1 MNVAVMIV
9 HESFLSQ
16 YKRHL
21 DMEKKE
27 IADLK
32 KQLETCSE
40 LSFDWMTG
48 KSPVL
53 EAEVVMH
60 EVGMMSTLNAR
71 SGWTKSYR
79 ISSRRMKT

>member
-1 MNVAVMIV
+1 MNVAVLIV
-9 HESFLSQ
+9 HESFISQ

-40 LSFDWMTG
+40 CIPELVLG
-48 KSPVL
+48 KSPVI
-53 EAEVVMH
+53 EAQITMH
-60 EVGMMSTLNAR
+60 EVGMMSILNAR
-71 SGWTKSYR
+71 SG
-79 ISSRRMKT
+79 